1 MTQIQVVT
9 GAQISEFLDA
19 LAVLRIAIFR
29 DFPYLYEGTLEY
41 EKSYLSTY
49 AKSNGALVVLI
60 LDDGKVVGASTGLPL
75 SEETIEFKQ
84 PFIDAGYNVDEI
96 FYCAESVLLPAYRG
110 RGLGKRFFEEREAH
124 AKQIEGIKHVC
135 FCAVVREEQHPLK
148 PSDYKTLDP
157 FWMSQGYSK
166 TRLTCEYVWQDI
178 DKSVDTAKTM
188 QFWMKSL

>member
-9 GAQISEFLDA
+9 GAQINEFLDA

-49 AKSNGALVVLI
+49 ANSKDAIVVLV
-60 LDDGKVVGASTGLPL
+60 LDNGKVVGASTGLPL

-96 FYCAESVLLPAYRG
+96 FYCAESVLLSAYRG
-110 RGLGKRFFEEREAH
+110 SGLGKRFFEEREAY
-124 AKQIEGIKHVC
+124 AKQLEGITHVC
-135 FCAVVREEQHPLK
+135 FCAVVREEQHLLK
-148 PSDYKTLDP
+148 PNDYKSLEP

-166 TRLTCEYVWQDI
+166 TKLTCEYVWRDI
-178 DKSVDTAKTM
+178 DKTVDSAKTM

>member
-1 MTQIQVVT
+1 MIQIQVVT

-110 RGLGKRFFEEREAH
+110 RGLGKRFLKSEKRMQSKSRE
-124 AKQIEGIKHVC
+124 
-135 FCAVVREEQHPLK
+135 
-148 PSDYKTLDP
+148 
-157 FWMSQGYSK
+157 
-166 TRLTCEYVWQDI
+166 
-178 DKSVDTAKTM
+178 
-188 QFWMKSL
+188 